1 MRRIWVIIGMVAVL
15 GVFMGCGCAVE
26 KHTYHGSAYYNPNWF
41 PDGKV
46 VYLENYDRYR
56 IERYFPA
63 GDDEITLEDSW
74 YVCEMNSDG
83 SGQKRIVEMRLDGSG
98 NPTHRT
104 THNCV
109 SATNDRIVYGI
120 QGEIWVL
127 NRDGSGLRKITNGE
141 YPDFNPDGT
150 KIVYEKHYITMPGS
164 DTLIING
171 ETISYDEHRE
181 GIWIYDLTTGKDSCI
196 ISDTLAMM
204 PAWSPDGGKI
214 AYVRGERE
222 VWILD
227 LVEGIQK
234 LIAEFSPG
242 NLSSP
247 DWSFSSQEVMVFYGY
262 HAQIIDIQSNSF
274 YTGPGIGGMPKWS
287 PNGQWILY
295 GTSDIFRVNIDG
307 SEYVKIAQSYTEEE

>member
-1 MRRIWVIIGMVAVL
+1 MRRIWVIIGMIAVL
-15 GVFMGCGCAVE
+15 GVFMVWGCAVE

-181 GIWIYDLTTGKDSCI
+181 GIWIYDLTTGKDACL
-196 ISDTLAMM
+196 ISGSLAMM
-204 PAWSPDGGKI
+204 PAWSPDGEKI
-214 AYVRGERE
+214 AYGYGDT
-222 VWILD
+222 WIKEIWIYN
-227 LVEGIQK
+227 LVDSSTFQVTTVNNWGG
-234 LIAEFSPG
+234 LYWWPGGDNTDFSPIPI
-242 NLSSP
+242 SP
-247 DWSFSSQEVMVFYGY
+247 DGLYKIFS
-262 HAQIIDIQSNSF
+262 
-274 YTGPGIGGMPKWS
+274 GIAGIYLYS
-287 PNGQWILY
+287 VETNETTVILK
-295 GTSDIFRVNIDG
+295 N
-307 SEYVKIAQSYTEEE
+307 YTEEE